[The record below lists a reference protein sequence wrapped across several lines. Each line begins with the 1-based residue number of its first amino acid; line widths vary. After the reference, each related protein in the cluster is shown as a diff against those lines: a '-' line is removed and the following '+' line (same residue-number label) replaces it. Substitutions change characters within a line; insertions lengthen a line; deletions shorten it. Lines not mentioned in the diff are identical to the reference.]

1 MELEILLNQQK
12 YSLPANNISGKPFI
26 SFFEDTMGE
35 YLSDLI
41 KSPDLLNGIHVQ
53 LLDYLD
59 LYNAVEHL
67 VKKITETIKLNL
79 SNKIGYDDFVKTMND
94 TPILK
99 SNFGSSSFAINR
111 NNVLYRSKFFD
122 TTDLKNQD
130 YFFHTPFHLND
141 KVKSTRFSSS
151 GIPSLYLSNSLVLGY
166 LETKADSL
174 NKFQSVKFQT
184 KMSETFLDLDFTR
197 PDATLKKNDISK
209 FEEQLQTKALLFPL
223 LFACYTLNKAN
234 DSAAPQEYIIPQ
246 MLTKWISESNKLYAG
261 IRYPTTKIG
270 AKNLNYEGKFYNY
283 ILPVIQYENEGFCPV
298 LKNKLN
304 ISDVCSN
311 FIHNIEILDFYKKEF
326 NNYVKVNNEI
336 NSIEWGTTKFNY
348 DISDIGKME
357 FYLKNKLITQ
367 KINF

>member
-26 SFFEDTMGE
+26 SFFEDTMRE
-35 YLSDLI
+35 YLSDLK
-41 KSPDLLNGIHVQ
+41 KSSDLLNGIHAQ
-53 LLDYLD
+53 LLDYSD
-59 LYNAVEHL
+59 LYDAVEHL
-67 VKKITETIKLNL
+67 VKKITEAIKLNL

-99 SNFGSSSFAINR
+99 SNFGSSSFAIKR
-111 NNVLYRSKFFD
+111 SDVLYRSKFFE

-151 GIPSLYLSNSLVLGY
+151 GIPSLYLSNSVVLGY

-184 KMSETFLDLDFTR
+184 KLSETFLDLDFTR
-197 PDATLKKNDISK
+197 PDTSLKINDINK

-223 LFACYTLNKAN
+223 LFACYTLNN
-234 DSAAPQEYIIPQ
+234 SSDSAAPQEYIVPQ

-261 IRYPTTKIG
+261 IRYPTTKINS
-270 AKNLNYEGKFYNY
+270 KNLNYEGKFYNF
-283 ILPVIQYENEGFCPV
+283 ILPVIQYENEGFCPI

-304 ISDVCSN
+304 ISKVCSN
-311 FIHNIEILDFYKKEF
+311 LIHNHEILEYYNSDFPNF
-326 NNYVKVNNEI
+326 GKVNDEI
-336 NSIEWGTTKFNY
+336 NSIEWETTKSIY
-348 DISDIGKME
+348 DTSEIGKME
-357 FYLKNKLITQ
+357 FYIKNKLISE